1 MVIPHLTAKD
11 VSFCTEDRHFFFFFC
26 LLEYV
31 SNLSLKKYFHCAIY
45 AVTQNQN
52 ERIKIRAAQNGLN

>member
-1 MVIPHLTAKD
+1 MALLLLTVKD
-11 VSFCTEDRHFFFFFC
+11 VSFCIKDRHFFC
-26 LLEYV
+26 LLKYV